1 MGNTVL
7 YCHSNLSLIMIRV
20 NYIAVA
26 QIGFVG
32 VWGIKFVV
40 QYLLYRGNKNKLTN
54 FQKLLFLLLTD
65 FFDYPHSRKQ
75 CHWDQQLELTTSQMY
90 ICSNTIGC
98 ILIFLNQRKS
108 FAEHTGEVTVLH
120 STVCSGGLQVI
131 AGAGER
137 LWILRPSWFLFPA
150 TIFIS
155 LSSTKFH
162 WKSSKFSK

>member
-32 VWGIKFVV
+32 VWRIKFVV

-65 FFDYPHSRKQ
+65 FFNYPHSRNL

-98 ILIFLNQRKS
+98 ILIFWKLSEKEFCRAHWGGNNVASYCLLWWFASSCWCWWEALN
-108 FAEHTGEVTVLH
+108 FETFVVPF
-120 STVCSGGLQVI
+120 
-131 AGAGER
+131 
-137 LWILRPSWFLFPA
+137 PSNHFYFPLFNQIP
-150 TIFIS
+150 
-155 LSSTKFH
+155 LKV
-162 WKSSKFSK
+162 